1 MIPSARYFVAC
12 EDSLVASCGR
22 SSVSVPHGLRIQAL
36 AHSAGR
42 FLFVLSA
49 QCFPGPRP
57 FRSLFIA
64 SRFPQRCS
72 VHRPLSFF
80 VARLKLELF
89 FPHCPVLFDSHRPG
103 CRPQLLLLVVESLP
117 NLKFPVHGSKSQ
129 LVKGSRDQA
138 WSVLICLQSRW
149 CLGHV

>member
-1 MIPSARYFVAC
+1 VPDILSPAKIHSWPPAVDLRSRSRMVCASKCLPTQPTGSYSFSLLSVFPVRARFGPC
-12 EDSLVASCGR
+12 
-22 SSVSVPHGLRIQAL
+22 SSPVDFLNAVRFIGLY
-36 AHSAGR
+36 H
-42 FLFVLSA
+42 
-49 QCFPGPRP
+49 
-57 FRSLFIA
+57 
-64 SRFPQRCS
+64 
-72 VHRPLSFF
+72 FF
-80 VARLKLELF
+80 VTRLKLELF